1 MPVVQ
6 DLLGLGDFDWSTPF
20 IADACVQLGLPV
32 RLGPHGL
39 RPLVPGTR
47 AAGPARPARHAGSVD
62 VFLEAIAAS
71 SPGELLVIDN
81 GARLDEGCIGD
92 MVAAEAHAAGLA
104 GIVVWGAHRDTAALR
119 AIGLPV
125 WSLGTYPAGP
135 QELRARAAHALE
147 VASIG
152 HVTVTAEDAVFADDD
167 GAAVVERVH
176 LARILPAARDIAAR
190 EGAHLARLR
199 AGEPLRTQL
208 LLDAFVARR
217 ADDPAHTFRDHIRT
231 IKGAIEV

>member
-1 MPVVQ
+1 MPGVH

-32 RLGPHGL
+32 RLGPQGL
-39 RPLVPGTR
+39 RPLMPGSR

-62 VFLEAIAAS
+62 VFLEAIAAAAA
-71 SPGELLVIDN
+71 GEVLVIDN
-81 GARLDEGCIGD
+81 GARVDEGCIGD
-92 MVAAEAHAAGLA
+92 MVAAEAHAAGLS
-104 GIVVWGAHRDTAALR
+104 GVVVWGAHRDTAALR

-125 WSLGTYPAGP
+125 WSLGTCPAGP

-152 HVTVTAEDAVFADDD
+152 HVTTTPEDAVFVDDD
-167 GAAVVERVH
+167 GVVVIERAQ
-176 LARILPAARDIAAR
+176 LRQILPVARDIAAR
-190 EGAHLARLR
+190 EGAHVARLR
-199 AGEPLRTQL
+199 AGEPLRAQL
-208 LLDAFVARR
+208 GLDAFVARR
-217 ADDPAHTFRDHIRT
+217 AEDPAYTFRDHIRT

>member
-1 MPVVQ
+1 MPGVH
-6 DLLGLGDFDWSTPF
+6 DPLGLHDFDWSTPF

-32 RLGPHGL
+32 RLGPQGL
-39 RPLVPGTR
+39 RGLAPGTK

-62 VFLEAIAAS
+62 VFLEAIAVS
-71 SPGELLVIDN
+71 TPGELLVIDN

-92 MVAAEAHAAGLA
+92 MVAAEAHAAGLT
-104 GIVVWGAHRDTAALR
+104 GIVVWGAHRDTNALR

-125 WSLGTYPAGP
+125 WSLGTCPAGP

-147 VASIG
+147 VASLG
-152 HVTVTAEDAVFADDD
+152 HVTVTPDDAVFVDDD
-167 GAAVVERVH
+167 GAVVVERAQLGQI
-176 LARILPAARDIAAR
+176 LAAARDVAAR

-199 AGEPLRTQL
+199 AGEPLRVQL
-208 LLDAFVARR
+208 QLETFVARR
-217 ADDPAHTFRDHIRT
+217 AADPEHTFRDHLRT